1 VIQVFLKILCSIR
14 LKGELPMVA
23 GVVLVSVAVVA
34 ILCVAAALPRGLLM
48 AAFAMLIATAA
59 LVIMFEVAP
68 TGGSSA
74 VVVNHPQR

>member
-1 VIQVFLKILCSIR
+1 
-14 LKGELPMVA
+14 MVA
-23 GVVLVSVAVVA
+23 GVVLVSVVVVA

-68 TGGSSA
+68 TGDSPA
-74 VVVNHPQR
+74 VVVNHLQR